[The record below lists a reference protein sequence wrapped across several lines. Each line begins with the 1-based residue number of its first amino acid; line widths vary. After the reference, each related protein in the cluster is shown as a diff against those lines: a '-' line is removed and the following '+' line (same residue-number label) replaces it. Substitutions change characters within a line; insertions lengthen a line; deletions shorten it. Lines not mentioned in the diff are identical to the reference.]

1 MDNLKTDR
9 VVPTVP
15 LTKPSLSGT
24 EIENKGTYSRG
35 KEKLSCKEKL
45 GCKEKFSCTC
55 AGRVCM
61 ECGARGKAKGFV
73 ILTGQKSRFLPFLTP
88 GLCSL
93 KESVEED
100 SNVRTGPT

>member
-24 EIENKGTYSRG
+24 GGTYSRV
-35 KEKLSCKEKL
+35 KEKL
-45 GCKEKFSCTC
+45 GC